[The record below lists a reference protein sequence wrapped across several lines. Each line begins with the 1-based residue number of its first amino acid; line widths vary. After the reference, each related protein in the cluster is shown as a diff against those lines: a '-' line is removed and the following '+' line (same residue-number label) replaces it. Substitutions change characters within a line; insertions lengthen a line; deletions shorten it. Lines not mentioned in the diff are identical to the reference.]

1 MRNTRIVI
9 AVVACVALGAGV
21 TWMAMNHDWR
31 KSPPASSQEPAAP
44 VADNPAGVLS
54 TPATQP
60 GTEPASAATTS
71 VAEMTMTSQ
80 PATTIAPASQP
91 ATATAPAPAP
101 AVTGILQPDV
111 RDAAAAKDA
120 YEKGMKLAADKDL
133 LHARAILSAAV
144 LSGLLPA
151 DLDEKAREQLTQL
164 ADATLLSSTVVDGDP
179 YTSYYQVKSGEN
191 LKGIEK
197 SHKLRVP
204 TEVLVRINH
213 LKDAGSLQADQ
224 RIKLLAGP
232 FHAIV
237 RKGQF
242 TMDLYLQRD
251 NLEKVWVKRVMV
263 GLGKSG
269 STPEGVFQ
277 VGSLKTGLL
286 RPGKVKRPPW
296 TPTGNDEPR
305 KTILYGQSGYAF
317 GDKGLWIG
325 LAGMEEKTRDKT
337 DYAIHSTNMP
347 NSIGKEESS
356 GCIRLADD
364 DIELVWSLLY
374 DTVSTVRVEK

>member
-1 MRNTRIVI
+1 MRNTRMVI

-31 KSPPASSQEPAAP
+31 KAPPVQDQEPAAP
-44 VADNPAGVLS
+44 VANNPAGVFSS
-54 TPATQP
+54 TPAT
-60 GTEPASAATTS
+60 EPATAATS

-80 PATTIAPASQP
+80 PATTSAPASQP
-91 ATATAPAPAP
+91 ATATAPAPAL
-101 AVTGILQPDV
+101 TGTAQPDV

-120 YEKGMKLAADKDL
+120 YEKGMKLAADNDL
-133 LHARAILSAAV
+133 LRARAVLSAAV

-164 ADATLLSSTVVDGDP
+164 ADATLLSSTVVEGDP
-179 YTSYYQVKSGEN
+179 YTSYYQVRSGEN
-191 LKGIEK
+191 LNGIEK

-224 RIKLLAGP
+224 RIKLLSGP

-251 NLEKVWVKRVMV
+251 NLEKVWVKRVKV

-277 VGSLKTGLL
+277 VGNLKTGLL

-296 TPTGNDEPR
+296 TPTGNEEPR